1 MSKIRAVCVFCG
13 SSSRGDSSHAKAAVS
28 LGQALAKDGIKLI
41 YGGGRVGLMGTVADA
56 AITAGGEVIGV
67 IPKFLDEY
75 EVGHTGVTS
84 LEVVDSMHTRKARM
98 AELCD
103 AFVALPGGLGT
114 LEELFEIMTWKQL
127 GLHDKPIV
135 IADIGGYWAH
145 LRALIDGL
153 VTGGYATPE
162 NAAIV
167 EYVSDVNDV
176 LPTLRKAPAP
186 KVSVESKW
194 L

>member
-13 SSSRGDSSHAKAAVS
+13 SSSRGDASHAKAAVS
-28 LGQALAKDGIKLI
+28 LGQALAKDGVKLV
-41 YGGGRVGLMGTVADA
+41 YGGGRVGLMGTLADA
-56 AITAGGEVIGV
+56 VIAAGGEVIGV

-75 EVGHTGVTS
+75 EVGHTGVTR

-135 IADIGGYWAH
+135 IADIGAYWTH
-145 LRALIDGL
+145 LRDLVNGL

-162 NAAIV
+162 NAAII
-167 EYVSDVNDV
+167 EYVTDVAAV
-176 LPTLRKAPAP
+176 MPTLHKAPAP

>member
-1 MSKIRAVCVFCG
+1 MSKIRSVCVFCG
-13 SSSRGDSSHAKAAVS
+13 SSSKGDPSHADAARH
-28 LGQALAKDGIKLI
+28 LGRVFARENVQLV
-41 YGGGRVGLMGTVADA
+41 YGGGRVGIMGILADA
-56 AITAGGEVIGV
+56 VIDNGGEAIGV

-75 EVGHTGVTS
+75 EVGHTGVTR

-135 IADIGGYWAH
+135 VADIGGYWQH
-145 LRALIDGL
+145 LRALIDSL
-153 VTGGYATPE
+153 VAGRYATPE

-167 EYVSDVNDV
+167 QYVSDAADV
-176 LPTLRKAPAP
+176 FPTLQKAPAA
-186 KVSVESKW
+186 KVTVESKW